1 MRSDKKPPL
10 KSDKKSPPKVQKK
23 GSIGYNKKSALLEDA
38 ITQMNAGKYG
48 RASSALKDLLALD
61 PLNAEARRL
70 FATLHL
76 RLGSLM
82 SARTAF
88 ESLAREAMERQDYW
102 LAESLL
108 REYLTAGP
116 RYVPFLEMLGRVY
129 EEKGDVMAAVAEYG
143 KAVEVLLEDPDTEK
157 PNHPSDLFARIRSIA
172 PGSPVAF
179 RFAAMFDT
187 VTGQVLQASPQPA
200 APALESDAP
209 QAAAGPDAVVDNTVT
224 MPWEQVESPA
234 AASIAPEA
242 PVSAVE
248 PAVEVS
254 EPVVAPALP
263 VEAVAADGH
272 QDTSLGQSSAPDGS
286 ISYTGPE
293 PQVLAEAT
301 PSSMAPVEEPART
314 VTHSETSVTDLL
326 STSTG
331 EAESPT
337 PSVAVES
344 QPAIGMLAEAD
355 GGHPIAQAPSSPA
368 PMPWDQVEE
377 VAVVIPPASVIQE
390 SSVPEQAVSVPVE
403 SEPVAASPVEAV
415 PPIIEVRGE
424 AGSQSMAHAPSS
436 QAPLPGEQVEELA
449 IVIPPTPASQESS
462 VHESATVA
470 SPEAGLQA
478 DPPSEPAPRT
488 IEVLSQTGSHPIVEP
503 PASPVSMP
511 WDQVQESPVLI
522 PPPAEQSAS
531 TVEVVAQESSGAEE
545 PSSSTVEA
553 VTPKIEVL
561 TQATSHPIAQPPVSP
576 APMPWDQVQETMTE
590 TPQSIEATA
599 ERDAVEA
606 GKAIESQ
613 ATMPERA
620 AEVAP
625 APPSGSNGS
634 EVTSSGLSWDEILA
648 AVAAMQSSP
657 APTQTLPGAEPEP
670 ISDRTTTDKLA
681 QEGTPTPDPVEAEST
696 LYEAPV
702 VEPSVDPGSAA
713 AALSAPM
720 PWEQIEVDDLT
731 IPRQEPEPEFGPVSA
746 EAPAGPLDPTLV
758 LPAEPS
764 MAEPVASTDSP
775 VVSAANLSAT
785 VVADSG
791 PEFRLLAPEVPSEP
805 GAPPVPPA
813 VAAHEE
819 ANAQFSGLVLE
830 PSGVLAEEEPAAAS
844 LRLAEGESTP
854 PVAAVEPVHV
864 EVAPVTEFTIA
875 GMQNES
881 PTVLS
886 PEPTLETEQSVEVIL
901 AQAAMTTPEP
911 ETVVEEIVTLAS
923 PMPIEEQAVL
933 EVEPIVASTQ
943 VDATVDRPTAPTPEC
958 SIIVEQEP
966 VSPSATQ
973 DVVGAPIVETM
984 VPSVQLPSAPAE
996 MVQELQPVSSATEVM
1011 GAPAEDLLQ
1020 QVAVPTQDSEPVQ
1033 PEPLLET
1040 AAESVASVN
1049 APVVEPATPA
1059 PSEPAAGDGLHILWE
1074 DASSAPTPKPSS
1086 GNMLTRWL
1094 KKPAEVVQPEVSAVD
1109 SSTAVPGEPLAS
1121 VVPSPVEESVP
1132 AEVVT
1137 EPPLEQMEQAP
1148 PVLAEEPAPRPKPSQ
1163 PIGGGLW
1170 SRVAEVAASLVGA
1183 GVSTTRSLVVL
1194 VLGLVGLVLL
1204 LVGGTVGVVA
1214 LTWMVLDEQPS
1225 AAYRTMT
1232 SVPQQTLQDSSKN
1245 GYLLLLGFGAAA
1257 SQDPVQAGMERRVES
1272 ADLAFTHTCLTGEG
1286 YAPGGDQGASADAA
1300 GKWMKTADP
1309 AAQMLQGASGVKT
1322 WASQAEVSL
1331 GRYRQWLN
1339 KPFEDVGYGQPISPN
1354 CGLILHT
1361 HRLYVADGF
1370 TQDVETGVARLES
1383 DLTAW
1388 RTVLGQAKT
1397 LSVKMLAS
1405 AAMNDDIAIMGGLLQ
1420 RPDLDDRFVSRLAKL
1435 ARPLEQTEQS
1445 LRWPMQS
1452 QFVLATKTID
1462 DAISQDRAEA
1472 RPVYGAIA
1480 AALPLPK
1487 QRRFNAY
1494 AQYYEVAGKAAAEGR
1509 YADLP
1514 KQSQFVH
1521 APPYG
1526 VSDMLMNPIE
1536 SLVGV
1541 DPLPTWDTYA
1551 GRVLETDA
1559 RLRLASLQ
1567 AWLRR
1572 TPPEQDLLT
1581 RLAKAGQ
1588 GLYDPF
1594 TGLPMLVNMKKSVLY
1609 SVGPDLKDNEAH
1621 ERLDL
1626 VAQIPS
1632 VAWVG
1637 GKKPADASKSK

>member
-10 KSDKKSPPKVQKK
+10 KSDKKAPPKVQKK

-200 APALESDAP
+200 APALESEAP

-263 VEAVAADGH
+263 IEPVAADGR

-293 PQVLAEAT
+293 PQALAEAT

-326 STSTG
+326 PTSTG

-390 SSVPEQAVSVPVE
+390 SPVPEPAVSVPVE
-403 SEPVAASPVEAV
+403 PEPAAALSVEAV
-415 PPIIEVRGE
+415 PPTIEVRGE
-424 AGSQSMAHAPSS
+424 TGSQSMAQAPSS
-436 QAPLPGEQVEELA
+436 QAPLPGDQVEEQA
-449 IVIPPTPASQESS
+449 IAISSTPASQESS
-462 VHESATVA
+462 VHESATEA
-470 SPEAGLQA
+470 SSEPGLQA
-478 DPPSEPAPRT
+478 ASISDPAPRT
-488 IEVLSQTGSHPIVEP
+488 IEVLSQSGSHPIVEP
-503 PASPVSMP
+503 PVSPVSMP

-522 PPPAEQSAS
+522 PPPADQSAS

-553 VTPKIEVL
+553 VTPTIEVL
-561 TQATSHPIAQPPVSP
+561 TQVTSHPIAQPPTSP

-599 ERDAVEA
+599 ERDAV
-606 GKAIESQ
+606 G
-613 ATMPERA
+613 
-620 AEVAP
+620 VAP
-625 APPSGSNGS
+625 APPSGSSGS

-670 ISDRTTTDKLA
+670 ISDHTTTDKLA
-681 QEGTPTPDPVEAEST
+681 QEVTPTPGPVEAEST

-702 VEPSVDPGSAA
+702 VEPSVDPGSTA

-746 EAPAGPLDPTLV
+746 EAPGGPLDPTLV
-758 LPAEPS
+758 LPAEPN
-764 MAEPVASTDSP
+764 MAEPTVSTDGP
-775 VVSAANLSAT
+775 VVSAADLSAT

-791 PEFRLLAPEVPSEP
+791 PEFRLLAPEVPSEL
-805 GAPPVPPA
+805 GTTPVPPA

-819 ANAQFSGLVLE
+819 ADAQVSGYLLE
-830 PSGVLAEEEPAAAS
+830 PSGILAEEEPAAAS
-844 LRLAEGESTP
+844 LRLAGSESTP
-854 PVAAVEPVHV
+854 LVVAVEPVHV

-886 PEPTLETEQSVEVIL
+886 PEPILETEQSVEVIP

-923 PMPIEEQAVL
+923 PMPIEEQAVV
-933 EVEPIVASTQ
+933 EVDPIVPLMQ

-958 SIIVEQEP
+958 STVVDQEP
-966 VSPSATQ
+966 VSPSAAQ
-973 DVVGAPIVETM
+973 DVVGAPIVETT
-984 VPSVQLPSAPAE
+984 VPPVEVPSAPAE
-996 MVQELQPVSSATEVM
+996 MVQELQPVSSAVEVTDV
-1011 GAPAEDLLQ
+1011 PAEDLLQ
-1020 QVAVPTQDSEPVQ
+1020 QVAAPTQDSEPVQ
-1033 PEPLLET
+1033 PELLLET
-1040 AAESVASVN
+1040 AAESVVSVN
-1049 APVVEPATPA
+1049 APAAEPSTPA
-1059 PSEPAAGDGLHILWE
+1059 PSEPTAGDGLRILWE

-1094 KKPAEVVQPEVSAVD
+1094 KKPTEPVQPEVSAVD

-1121 VVPSPVEESVP
+1121 IVPLPVEESVP

-1148 PVLAEEPAPRPKPSQ
+1148 PVLAEEPALRPKPSQ
-1163 PIGGGLW
+1163 PTGGGVW

-1194 VLGLVGLVLL
+1194 VLGLVGLALL

-1286 YAPGGDQGASADAA
+1286 YAPGGEQSASADAA

-1322 WASQAEVSL
+1322 WVSQAEVSL

-1370 TQDVETGVARLES
+1370 TQDVETGMARLET

-1420 RPDLDDRFVSRLAKL
+1420 RPDLDDRFVGRLAKL